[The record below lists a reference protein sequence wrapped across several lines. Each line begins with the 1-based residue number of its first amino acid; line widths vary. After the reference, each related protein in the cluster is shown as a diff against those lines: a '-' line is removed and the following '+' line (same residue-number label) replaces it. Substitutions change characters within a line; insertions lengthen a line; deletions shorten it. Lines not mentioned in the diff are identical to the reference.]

1 MADETPNLQQDKF
14 YEFKPF
20 RVPKYQI
27 KFEKA
32 GKLSDIQGYTW
43 YTPAALYLWGKFSEV
58 NLSDIVQQDDIK
70 VFWYRFAKPLFKNFH
85 VGSDVGWNHTLWAAK
100 EGDWKKIVDR
110 VLESV
115 QFDIATKSI
124 YQYAL
129 QSVEICDPLFA
140 DAQGILPASF
150 PTVNIYAFAVLSNK
164 GQYAFDAKHKSFVP
178 GMVTFRPHKL
188 HVNAAQKLFQDDRLT
203 QEKAFERVKAV
214 LLDEQDSEYKER
226 ADRDGVRR

>member
-1 MADETPNLQQDKF
+1 MASETPNLQQDKF

-32 GKLSDIQGYTW
+32 GQLADIPGYTW
-43 YTPAALYLWGKFSEV
+43 YTPAALYLWGRFSEV

-70 VFWYRFAKPLFKNFH
+70 IFWYKFAKPLFKNFH
-85 VGSDVGWNHTLWAAK
+85 VGTDVSWNHTLWAAK
-100 EGDWKKIVDR
+100 ETDWKKIADR

-129 QSVEICDPLFA
+129 QSLDICDPLFA
-140 DAQGILPASF
+140 DNHSVLPVGF
-150 PTVNIYAFAVLSNK
+150 PSVTVYAFAVLSNN
-164 GQYAFDAKHKSFVP
+164 GQYAFDNRHKSPVP
-178 GMVTFRPHKL
+178 GMVTFKPHKL
-188 HVNAAQKLFQDDRLT
+188 HVTAAQKLFQDEKLT
-203 QEKAFERVKAV
+203 QEKAFERVKSV
-214 LLDEQDSEYKER
+214 LLDEQDLEYKER
-226 ADRDGVRR
+226 ANKDGVRR